1 MKVGLCLTGGG
12 ARGAYQIGVAK
23 ALEELGIL
31 QKVEVFSGTSIG
43 SVNAS
48 MLATM
53 SVDDAKDIW
62 FSVSN
67 DLLKRT
73 ENIFRRIIKEKLEFK
88 NTGVFEI
95 TSLENMLKDHLNLDK
110 LRQKEVYVTLSEGGE
125 VNEGIFGLF
134 KSSFHHY
141 IKKDES
147 HVVYSKI
154 SSYEDD
160 DAIYKQILASCS
172 IPIVFAPLQVDDK
185 QYYDGGLYDNAPVKP
200 LIEEGCDT
208 IIVIHL
214 EKIHFLNPSKYPG
227 ITFHEI
233 KTKEHLGGHLNFDSD
248 KSRKIFQY
256 GYVEGIEYFKEHTL

>member
-1 MKVGLCLTGGG
+1 MKLGLCLTGGG

-48 MLATM
+48 ILSTM
-53 SVDDAKDIW
+53 SVDQARELW

-73 ENIFRRIIKEKLEFK
+73 ENIFKRIIKERLEFK
-88 NTGVFEI
+88 STGVYEI
-95 TSLENMLKDHLNLDK
+95 SSLEEMLKNHLNLDI
-110 LRQKEVYVTLSEGGE
+110 LRQRQVYVTISEGGE

-134 KSSFHHY
+134 KSSYHHY
-141 IKKDES
+141 VKRDES

-154 SSYEDD
+154 SSCEDD
-160 DAIYKQILASCS
+160 EIVYKQILASCS
-172 IPIVFAPLQVDDK
+172 IPIIFAPLQVNDK
-185 QYYDGGLYDNAPVKP
+185 QYYDGGLYDNAPIKP
-200 LIEEGCDT
+200 LIDEGCDT

-214 EKIHFLNPSKYPG
+214 EKIHFLNASKYPD
-227 ITFHEI
+227 IKIHEI
-233 KTKEHLGGHLNFDSD
+233 KTKQHLGGHLNFDPE
-248 KSRKIFQY
+248 KSKKIYQY
-256 GYVEGIEYFKEHTL
+256 GYDDTLQYFSNQPL